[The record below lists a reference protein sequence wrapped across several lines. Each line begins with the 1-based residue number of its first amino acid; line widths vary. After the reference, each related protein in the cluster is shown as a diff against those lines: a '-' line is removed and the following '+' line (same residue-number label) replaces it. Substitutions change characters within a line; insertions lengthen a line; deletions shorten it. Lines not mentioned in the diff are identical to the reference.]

1 MRVHARS
8 FSCLSTHPEKL
19 VITPSVFTH
28 LSPPSLSFSS
38 PCLSLISLSHWTH
51 HSAFSE
57 DKEQPQDDNHIRA
70 HNLFMALLHISTLVS
85 LSFSCTHTHTH
96 TLTLTGDAV
105 VMGCAH
111 TQTSRGTSRLNEFYT
126 TCSFCT
132 QLRH

>member
-1 MRVHARS
+1 MKTVWHISSHFLGMQCAGACTLFLP

-85 LSFSCTHTHTH
+85 LSFSCTHAHTH
-96 TLTLTGDAV
+96 ARSHSFPLSLFSRTL
-105 VMGCAH
+105 
-111 TQTSRGTSRLNEFYT
+111 
-126 TCSFCT
+126 
-132 QLRH
+132 